1 MSIFYADS
9 TFPVIKT
16 VLLSASLVG
25 IMQLMTGC
33 DSQNLSPNNTV
44 NSQTN
49 NIDKNIANKDKVS
62 ENTAPINP
70 TIANE
75 AQNKK
80 AITLP
85 NDKTVSLSGYQKLSF
100 GQVITPELLSEL
112 GLTKEGSNN
121 EQCYY
126 VSNPKLSYVDK
137 EYGKRASVLYQ
148 VIDDK
153 VALIT
158 IRDPDTP
165 LYTGVSVGDP
175 VKEVMKVHNDDLA
188 YEVDKYAVD
197 GDYYNLIANVNF
209 KAIKENE
216 SGKLLKYED
225 IKFDNKEDKLPIQIE
240 YHMNGGQKL
249 NNYKIKATAWTA
261 DDKRMLQ
268 GQVKS
273 IDIGIPEAIYLVE
286 GCS

>member
-9 TFPVIKT
+9 TFLVIKT

-25 IMQLMTGC
+25 ITQLMTGC
-33 DSQNLSPNNTV
+33 DSQNLSTKNTV

-49 NIDKNIANKDKVS
+49 NADKNIANKDKVS
-62 ENTAPINP
+62 ENTEPINP
-70 TIANE
+70 TITNE

-80 AITLP
+80 AVTLP
-85 NDKTVSLSGYQKLSF
+85 NDKTVNLSGYQKLSF

-112 GLTKEGSNN
+112 GLTREGSNN

-137 EYGKRASVLYQ
+137 EYGERASVLYQ
-148 VIDDK
+148 VINDK

-158 IRDPDTP
+158 IRDPNTP

-197 GDYYNLIANVNF
+197 GDFYNLIANVNF

-225 IKFDNKEDKLPIQIE
+225 IKFVNKEDKLPIQIE
-240 YHMNGGQKL
+240 YHMNGGKKL

-261 DDKRMLQ
+261 DDKSDPCRQ
-268 GQVKS
+268 S
-273 IDIGIPEAIYLVE
+273 RIYKL
-286 GCS
+286 GRF

>member
-9 TFPVIKT
+9 TFLVIKT
-16 VLLSASLVG
+16 ILLSASLVG
-25 IMQLMTGC
+25 ITQLMTGC
-33 DSQNLSPNNTV
+33 DSQNLSTKNTV

-49 NIDKNIANKDKVS
+49 NADKNIANKDKVS

-70 TIANE
+70 TITNE

-85 NDKTVSLSGYQKLSF
+85 NDKTVNLSGYQKLSF

-112 GLTKEGSNN
+112 GLTREGSNN

-137 EYGKRASVLYQ
+137 EYGERASVLYQ
-148 VIDDK
+148 VINDK

-158 IRDPDTP
+158 IRDPNTP

-197 GDYYNLIANVNF
+197 GDFYNLIANVNF

-225 IKFDNKEDKLPIQIE
+225 IKFVNKEDKLPIQIE
-240 YHMNGGQKL
+240 YHMNGGKKL

-268 GQVKS
+268 GQIKS